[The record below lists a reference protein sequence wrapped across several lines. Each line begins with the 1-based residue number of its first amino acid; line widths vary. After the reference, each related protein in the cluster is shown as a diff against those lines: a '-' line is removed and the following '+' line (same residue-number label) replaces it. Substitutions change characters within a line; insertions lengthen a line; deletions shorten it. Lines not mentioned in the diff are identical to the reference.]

1 MSKRQT
7 DVNGYLL
14 VRDNPITK
22 VGVFP
27 YLGREIGAPDPDAIY
42 QVYRPQEELEKP
54 ETIASANLV
63 PWIDEHE
70 FLGKDGTPPE
80 KKGVQGTTGETARFD
95 YPYIRNSIRAYSG
108 FMQNLIDRGKVEL
121 SPSYR
126 CRYEF
131 REGVFDGKRYDAIQ
145 RDIRFNHLASVK
157 EGRTGPDVAVQDC
170 LTITYDSAE
179 FIKMELTPEILEQIR
194 ALIEQVLAD
203 KAAAAGSDN
212 DPEKKPGAD
221 ADPPADPAA
230 PAAVTPEAKAAVEQ
244 TASAAEEA
252 SSAVE
257 SAQAA
262 IQEVQTALEEV
273 EAAAEEVKAAPT
285 ADSRKALDAA
295 MAKLGAVKNKI
306 AARAADAQVMGM
318 IGTLRTEIKAN
329 DASAVVKQIAERD
342 ALVKRVTPFI
352 GAFDSALLASAD
364 HVAKYAV
371 KKLGLKAQD
380 GAELAMLEGYL
391 QGAKSDA
398 DKIVSDSKTVRAED
412 TAAKLW
418 SDKK

>member
-27 YLGREIGAPDPDAIY
+27 YLGREIGAPDADRIY

-70 FLGKDGTPPE
+70 FLGVEGTPAE
-80 KKGVQGTTGETARFD
+80 KKGVQGTTGESARFE
-95 YPYIRNSIRAYSG
+95 YPYLRNSIRAYSD
-108 FMQNLIDRGKVEL
+108 FMKNLIDRGKVEL

-131 REGVFDGKRYDAIQ
+131 SEGVFDGQRYDAIQ
-145 RDIRFNHLASVK
+145 RDIRFNHLASVE

-179 FIKMELTPEILEQIR
+179 FIKMELTPEILQQIR
-194 ALIEQVLAD
+194 ALIEQVLAEQT
-203 KAAAAGSDN
+203 AAAGSD
-212 DPEKKPGAD
+212 DDLEKKPGSD
-221 ADPPADPAA
+221 AETPPAPG
-230 PAAVTPEAKAAVEQ
+230 AVTTEEKDAVEQ
-244 TASAAEEA
+244 TAAAAEQA
-252 SSAVE
+252 TGAVE
-257 SAQAA
+257 SAEAA
-262 IQEVQTALEEV
+262 IQEVQAALEEV
-273 EAAAEEVKAAPT
+273 QAAAEEVKTAPT

-295 MAKLGAVKNKI
+295 LAKLGAVKNKI

-318 IGTLRTEIKAN
+318 IGTLQTQVKAN
-329 DASAVVKQIAERD
+329 DANAVIKQIAERD
-342 ALVKRVTPFI
+342 ALVKRLTPFI
-352 GAFDSALLASAD
+352 GAFDSALLVSAD
-364 HVAKYAV
+364 HVAQYAV

-380 GAELAMLEGYL
+380 GAELAVLQGYL
-391 QGAKSDA
+391 QAAKSDA
-398 DKIVSDSKTVRAED
+398 DKIVSDAKTVRAEN

>member
-1 MSKRQT
+1 MSNRQT

-27 YLGREIGAPDPDAIY
+27 YLGSEIGAPEPDRIY

-54 ETIASANLV
+54 DTIASANLV

-80 KKGVQGTTGETARFD
+80 KKGVQGTTGETARFE
-95 YPYIRNSIRAYSG
+95 YPYLRNSIRAYSG

-131 REGVFDGKRYDAIQ
+131 TEGVFDGKQYHAIQ

-179 FIKMELTPEILEQIR
+179 FINMEITPEMEQAFR
-194 ALIEQVLAD
+194 ALIEKILAE
-203 KAAAAGSDN
+203 KAAAVSDN
-212 DPEKKPGAD
+212 DPNKEAVTD
-221 ADPPADPAA
+221 AEPPVA
-230 PAAVTPEAKAAVEQ
+230 PAAAVSPAEKDAVEQ
-244 TASAAEEA
+244 TAAAAEQA
-252 SSAVE
+252 AGAVE
-257 SAQAA
+257 SATAA
-262 IQEVQTALEEV
+262 IEEVQTALEEV
-273 EAAAEEVKAAPT
+273 QAAAEAVKTAPT
-285 ADSRKALDAA
+285 ADSKKALDAA
-295 MAKLGAVKNKI
+295 MAKLGAAKNKI

-318 IGTLRTEIKAN
+318 IGTLQTQVKAN
-329 DASAVVKQIAERD
+329 DAGAVIKQIADRD

-352 GAFDSALLASAD
+352 GAFDSALLVSAD

-371 KKLGLKAQD
+371 KKLGLQAQD
-380 GAELAMLEGYL
+380 GAELAVLQGYL
-391 QGAKSDA
+391 QAAKSDA

-412 TAAKLW
+412 TAAKVW
-418 SDKK
+418 GEKQ

>member
-27 YLGREIGAPDPDAIY
+27 YLGREIGAPDPDRIY

-70 FLGKDGTPPE
+70 FLGKDGTPAE
-80 KKGVQGTTGETARFD
+80 KKGVQGTTGETARFE
-95 YPYIRNSIRAYSG
+95 YPYLRNSIRAYSD
-108 FMQNLIDRGKVEL
+108 FMKNLIDRGKVEL

-131 REGVFDGKRYDAIQ
+131 SEGVFDGQRYDAIQ

-179 FIKMELTPEILEQIR
+179 FINMEITPEMEQAFR
-194 ALIEQVLAD
+194 ALIEKILAE
-203 KAAAAGSDN
+203 KAAAVSDN
-212 DPEKKPGAD
+212 DPNKEAATD
-221 ADPPADPAA
+221 AEVPD
-230 PAAVTPEAKAAVEQ
+230 PAAVTPAEKDAVEE
-244 TASAAEEA
+244 TAAAAEQA
-252 SSAVE
+252 TSAVE
-257 SAQAA
+257 TATAA
-262 IQEVQTALEEV
+262 IEEVTAALEEV
-273 EAAAEEVKAAPT
+273 EAAAEAVKAAPT

-295 MAKLGAVKNKI
+295 MAKLGAAKNKI

-329 DASAVVKQIAERD
+329 DASAVIRQIAERD

-380 GAELAMLEGYL
+380 GAELAVLDGFL
-391 QGAKSDA
+391 QAAKSDA

>member
-27 YLGREIGAPDPDAIY
+27 YLGREIGAPDADRIY

-70 FLGKDGTPPE
+70 FLGVEGTPAE
-80 KKGVQGTTGETARFD
+80 KKGVQGTTGERARFE
-95 YPYIRNSIRAYSG
+95 YPYLRNSIRAYSD
-108 FMQNLIDRGKVEL
+108 FMKNLIDRGKVEL

-131 REGVFDGKRYDAIQ
+131 SEGVFDGKRYDAIQ
-145 RDIRFNHLASVK
+145 RDIRFNHLATVK

-179 FIKMELTPEILEQIR
+179 FIKMELTPEILQQIR
-194 ALIEQVLAD
+194 ALIEQVLAEQT
-203 KAAAAGSDN
+203 AAAGSD
-212 DPEKKPGAD
+212 DDLEKKPGAD
-221 ADPPADPAA
+221 AETPPAPG
-230 PAAVTPEAKAAVEQ
+230 AVTTEEKDAVEE
-244 TASAAEEA
+244 TAAAAEQA
-252 SSAVE
+252 TSAVE
-257 SAQAA
+257 SATAA
-262 IQEVQTALEEV
+262 IEEVTAALEEV
-273 EAAAEEVKAAPT
+273 EAAAEAVKAAPT
-285 ADSRKALDAA
+285 ADSRKALDTA
-295 MAKLGAVKNKI
+295 MAKLGAAKNKI

-318 IGTLRTEIKAN
+318 IGTLQSQVKAN
-329 DASAVVKQIAERD
+329 DANAVIKQIADRD

-352 GAFDSALLASAD
+352 GAFDSALLVSAD

-380 GAELAMLEGYL
+380 GAELAVLQGYL
-391 QGAKSDA
+391 QAAKSDA
-398 DKIVSDSKTVRAED
+398 DKIVSDAKTVRAED

>member
-27 YLGREIGAPDPDAIY
+27 YLGREIGAPDPDRIY
-42 QVYRPQEELEKP
+42 MVYRPQEELEKP

-80 KKGVQGTTGETARFD
+80 KKGVQGTTGESARFD

-131 REGVFDGKRYDAIQ
+131 TEGVFDGKQYHAIQ
-145 RDIRFNHLASVK
+145 RDLRFNHLASVK

-203 KAAAAGSDN
+203 KAAAAGSD
-212 DPEKKPGAD
+212 DDLEKKPGAD
-221 ADPPADPAA
+221 AEVPPAG
-230 PAAVTPEAKAAVEQ
+230 AVTPQEKDAVEQ

-252 SSAVE
+252 TSAVE
-257 SAQAA
+257 SAEAA
-262 IQEVQTALEEV
+262 IQEVQSALEEV
-273 EAAAEEVKAAPT
+273 QAAAEEVKSAPT
-285 ADSRKALDAA
+285 ADSKKVLDAA
-295 MAKLGAVKNKI
+295 LAKLGAAKNKI
-306 AARAADAQVMGM
+306 AARAADAQVAGL
-318 IGTLRTEIKAN
+318 ISGLQAQVKAN
-329 DASAVVKQIAERD
+329 DAAAVIKQIADRD

-352 GAFDSALLASAD
+352 GAFDSALLVSAD

-380 GAELAMLEGYL
+380 GAEHAVLLGYL
-391 QGAKSDA
+391 QAAKSDA
-398 DKIVSDSKTVRAED
+398 DKIVSDAKTVRAED

>member
-22 VGVFP
+22 VGVFS
-27 YLGREIGAPDPDAIY
+27 YLGSEIGAPEADRVY
-42 QVYRPQEELEKP
+42 RVYRPQEELENP

-70 FLGKDGTPPE
+70 FLGVDGTPPE
-80 KKGVQGTTGETARFD
+80 KKGVQGTTGESARFE
-95 YPYIRNSIRAYSG
+95 YPYLRNSIRAYSS

-131 REGVFDGKRYDAIQ
+131 SEGVFDGMQYDAIQ

-179 FIKMELTPEILEQIR
+179 FINMEITPEMEQALR
-194 ALIEQVLAD
+194 ALIEKILAEQ
-203 KAAAAGSDN
+203 AAAVSDN
-212 DPEKKPGAD
+212 DPKKEAVTD
-221 ADPPADPAA
+221 ADPPAATG
-230 PAAVTPEAKAAVEQ
+230 AVSTEEKDAVEE
-244 TASAAEEA
+244 TAAAAEQA

-257 SAQAA
+257 SATAA
-262 IQEVQTALEEV
+262 IEEVTAALEEV
-273 EAAAEEVKAAPT
+273 QAAAEEVKAAPT
-285 ADSRKALDAA
+285 ADSKKALDAA
-295 MAKLGAVKNKI
+295 LAKLGAAKNKI

-318 IGTLRTEIKAN
+318 IGTLRTEVKAN
-329 DASAVVKQIAERD
+329 DADAVIKRIAERD

-352 GAFDSALLASAD
+352 GAFDSALLTSAD

-380 GAELAMLEGYL
+380 GAELAVLQGYL
-391 QGAKSDA
+391 QAAKSDA
-398 DKIVSDSKTVRAED
+398 EKIVGDSKTVRAED
-412 TAAKLW
+412 TAAKVW
-418 SDKK
+418 GEKK

>member
-22 VGVFP
+22 VGVFS
-27 YLGREIGAPDPDAIY
+27 YLGSEIGAPEADRVY
-42 QVYRPQEELEKP
+42 RVYRPQEELENP

-70 FLGKDGTPPE
+70 FLGVEGTPPE
-80 KKGVQGTTGETARFD
+80 KKGVQGTTGESARFE
-95 YPYIRNSIRAYSG
+95 YPYLRNSIRAYSD
-108 FMQNLIDRGKVEL
+108 FMKNLIDRGKVEL

-131 REGVFDGKRYDAIQ
+131 SEGVFDGMQYDAIQ

-179 FIKMELTPEILEQIR
+179 FINMEITPEMEQALR
-194 ALIEQVLAD
+194 ALIEKILAEQ
-203 KAAAAGSDN
+203 AAAVSDN
-212 DPEKKPGAD
+212 DPNKETVTD
-221 ADPPADPAA
+221 ADPPAA
-230 PAAVTPEAKAAVEQ
+230 PGAVTTEEKDAVEE
-244 TASAAEEA
+244 TAAAAEQA

-257 SAQAA
+257 SATAA
-262 IQEVQTALEEV
+262 IEEVTAALEEV
-273 EAAAEEVKAAPT
+273 QAAAEEVKAAPT

-295 MAKLGAVKNKI
+295 LAKLGAAKNKI

-329 DASAVVKQIAERD
+329 DAAAVIKQIADRD

-352 GAFDSALLASAD
+352 GAFDSALLVSAD

-380 GAELAMLEGYL
+380 GAELAVLQGYL
-391 QGAKSDA
+391 QAAKSDA
-398 DKIVSDSKTVRAED
+398 EKIVGDSKTVRAED
-412 TAAKLW
+412 TAAKVW
-418 SDKK
+418 GEKK

>member
-1 MSKRQT
+1 M
-7 DVNGYLL
+7 
-14 VRDNPITK
+14 RDNPITK

-27 YLGREIGAPDPDAIY
+27 YLGREIDAPDPDRIY

-131 REGVFDGKRYDAIQ
+131 SEGVFDGKRYDAIQ

-221 ADPPADPAA
+221 AETPATTG
-230 PAAVTPEAKAAVEQ
+230 AVTAEEKDAVEQ

-252 SSAVE
+252 TSAVE

-306 AARAADAQVMGM
+306 AARAADAQVSGL
-318 IGTLRTEIKAN
+318 IKGLQAQVKAN

>member
-27 YLGREIGAPDPDAIY
+27 YLGREIGAPDADRIY
-42 QVYRPQEELEKP
+42 QVYRPQEELEMP

-70 FLGKDGTPPE
+70 FLGVEGTPAE
-80 KKGVQGTTGETARFD
+80 KKGVQGTTGESARFE
-95 YPYIRNSIRAYSG
+95 YPYLRNSIRAYSD
-108 FMQNLIDRGKVEL
+108 FMKNLIDRGKVEL

-131 REGVFDGKRYDAIQ
+131 SEGVFDGQRYDAIQ
-145 RDIRFNHLASVK
+145 RDIRFNHLASVE

-179 FIKMELTPEILEQIR
+179 FIKMELTPEILQQIR
-194 ALIEQVLAD
+194 ALIEQVLAEQT
-203 KAAAAGSDN
+203 AAAGSD
-212 DPEKKPGAD
+212 DDLEKKPGSD
-221 ADPPADPAA
+221 AETPPAPG
-230 PAAVTPEAKAAVEQ
+230 AVTTEEKDAVEQ
-244 TASAAEEA
+244 TAAAAEQA
-252 SSAVE
+252 TGAVE
-257 SAQAA
+257 SAEAA
-262 IQEVQTALEEV
+262 IQEVQAALEEV
-273 EAAAEEVKAAPT
+273 QAAAEEVKTAPT

-295 MAKLGAVKNKI
+295 MAKLGAAKNKI
-306 AARAADAQVMGM
+306 AARAADAQVLGM

-329 DASAVVKQIAERD
+329 DAAAVIKQIADRD

-352 GAFDSALLASAD
+352 GAFDSALLVSAD

-380 GAELAMLEGYL
+380 GAELAVLQGYL
-391 QGAKSDA
+391 QAAKSDA
-398 DKIVSDSKTVRAED
+398 EKIVGDSKTVRAED
-412 TAAKLW
+412 TAAKVW
-418 SDKK
+418 GEKK

>member
-27 YLGREIGAPDPDAIY
+27 YLGREIGAPDPDRIY

-70 FLGKDGTPPE
+70 FLGKDGTPAE
-80 KKGVQGTTGETARFD
+80 KKGVQGTTGETARFE
-95 YPYIRNSIRAYSG
+95 YPYLRNSIRAYSD
-108 FMQNLIDRGKVEL
+108 FMKNLIDRGKVEL

-131 REGVFDGKRYDAIQ
+131 SEGVFDGKRYDAIQ

-221 ADPPADPAA
+221 AEA
-230 PAAVTPEAKAAVEQ
+230 PATPGAVTPEAKAAVEQ

-257 SAQAA
+257 SAEAA

-295 MAKLGAVKNKI
+295 LAKLGAVKNKI

-318 IGTLRTEIKAN
+318 IGTLQTQVKAN
-329 DASAVVKQIAERD
+329 DAAAVIKQIADRD

-352 GAFDSALLASAD
+352 GAFDSALLVSAD

-371 KKLGLKAQD
+371 KRLGLKAQD
-380 GAELAMLEGYL
+380 GAELAVLDGFL
-391 QGAKSDA
+391 QAAKSDA
-398 DKIVSDSKTVRAED
+398 DKIVSDSKPVRAED

>member
-22 VGVFP
+22 VGVFS
-27 YLGREIGAPDPDAIY
+27 YLGSEIGAPEADRVY
-42 QVYRPQEELEKP
+42 RVYRPQEELENP

-70 FLGKDGTPPE
+70 FLGVDGTPAE
-80 KKGVQGTTGETARFD
+80 KKGVQGTTGESARFE
-95 YPYIRNSIRAYSG
+95 YPYLRNSIRAYSD
-108 FMQNLIDRGKVEL
+108 FMKNLIDRGKVEL

-131 REGVFDGKRYDAIQ
+131 SEGVFDGQQYDAIQ

-179 FIKMELTPEILEQIR
+179 FINMEITPEMEQALR
-194 ALIEQVLAD
+194 ALIEKILAEQ
-203 KAAAAGSDN
+203 AAAVSDN
-212 DPEKKPGAD
+212 DPNKQPGAD
-221 ADPPADPAA
+221 ADPPAAPAA
-230 PAAVTPEAKAAVEQ
+230 PAAVTPEAKAAVEE
-244 TASAAEEA
+244 TAAAAEQA
-252 SSAVE
+252 TSAVE
-257 SAQAA
+257 SATAA
-262 IQEVQTALEEV
+262 IEEVTAALEEV
-273 EAAAEEVKAAPT
+273 QAAAEEVKAAPT
-285 ADSRKALDAA
+285 ADSKKALDAA
-295 MAKLGAVKNKI
+295 LAKLGAAKNKI

-318 IGTLRTEIKAN
+318 IGTLQTQVKAN
-329 DASAVVKQIAERD
+329 DANAVIKQIAERD

-352 GAFDSALLASAD
+352 GAFDSALLVSAD

-380 GAELAMLEGYL
+380 GAELAVLQGYL
-391 QGAKSDA
+391 QAAKSDA
-398 DKIVSDSKTVRAED
+398 EKIVGDSKTVRAED
-412 TAAKLW
+412 TAAKVW
-418 SDKK
+418 GEKK

>member
-108 FMQNLIDRGKVEL
+108 FMQDLIDRGKVEL

-131 REGVFDGKRYDAIQ
+131 SEGVFDGKRYDAIQ

-221 ADPPADPAA
+221 AETPATPG
-230 PAAVTPEAKAAVEQ
+230 AVTTEEKDAVEQ

-252 SSAVE
+252 TSAVE

-306 AARAADAQVMGM
+306 AARAADAQVSGL
-318 IGTLRTEIKAN
+318 IKGLQAQVKAN

-391 QGAKSDA
+391 QAAKSDA

-418 SDKK
+418 SEKK

>member
-27 YLGREIGAPDPDAIY
+27 YLGREIGAPDADRIY

-70 FLGKDGTPPE
+70 FLGVEGTPAE
-80 KKGVQGTTGETARFD
+80 KKGVQGTTGESARFE
-95 YPYIRNSIRAYSG
+95 YPYLRNSIRAYSD
-108 FMQNLIDRGKVEL
+108 FMKNLIDRGKVEL

-131 REGVFDGKRYDAIQ
+131 SEGVFDGQRYDAIQ

-179 FIKMELTPEILEQIR
+179 FIKMELTPEILQQIR
-194 ALIEQVLAD
+194 ALIEQVLAEQT
-203 KAAAAGSDN
+203 AAAGSD
-212 DPEKKPGAD
+212 DDLEKKPGSD
-221 ADPPADPAA
+221 AETPPAPG
-230 PAAVTPEAKAAVEQ
+230 AVTTEEKDAVEQ
-244 TASAAEEA
+244 TAAAAEQA
-252 SSAVE
+252 TGAVE
-257 SAQAA
+257 SAEAA
-262 IQEVQTALEEV
+262 IQEVTAALEEV
-273 EAAAEEVKAAPT
+273 QAAAEEVKAAPT
-285 ADSRKALDAA
+285 ADSKKALGAA
-295 MAKLGAVKNKI
+295 MAKLGAAKNKI

-318 IGTLRTEIKAN
+318 IGTLQTQVKAN
-329 DASAVVKQIAERD
+329 DANAVIKQIAERD

-352 GAFDSALLASAD
+352 GAFDSALLVSAD
-364 HVAKYAV
+364 HVAQYAV

-380 GAELAMLEGYL
+380 GAELAVLQGYL
-391 QGAKSDA
+391 QAAKSDS
-398 DKIVSDSKTVRAED
+398 DKIVSDAKTVRAED

>member
-22 VGVFP
+22 VGVFS
-27 YLGREIGAPDPDAIY
+27 YLGSEIGAPEADRVY
-42 QVYRPQEELEKP
+42 RVYRPQEELENP

-70 FLGKDGTPPE
+70 FLGVDGTPAE
-80 KKGVQGTTGETARFD
+80 KKGVQGTTGESARFE
-95 YPYIRNSIRAYSG
+95 YPYLRNSIRAYSD
-108 FMQNLIDRGKVEL
+108 FMKNLIDRGKVEL

-131 REGVFDGKRYDAIQ
+131 SEGVFDGMQYDAIQ

-179 FIKMELTPEILEQIR
+179 FINMEITPEMEQAFR
-194 ALIEQVLAD
+194 ALIEKILAE
-203 KAAAAGSDN
+203 KAAAVSDN
-212 DPEKKPGAD
+212 DPNKQPGAD
-221 ADPPADPAA
+221 ADPPAAPAA
-230 PAAVTPEAKAAVEQ
+230 PAAVTPEAKAAVEE
-244 TASAAEEA
+244 TAAAAEQA
-252 SSAVE
+252 TSAVE
-257 SAQAA
+257 SATAA
-262 IQEVQTALEEV
+262 IEEVTAALEEV
-273 EAAAEEVKAAPT
+273 QAAAEEVKAAPT
-285 ADSRKALDAA
+285 ADSKKALDAA
-295 MAKLGAVKNKI
+295 LAKLGAAKNKI

-318 IGTLRTEIKAN
+318 IGTLQTQVKAN
-329 DASAVVKQIAERD
+329 DANAVIKQIAERD

-352 GAFDSALLASAD
+352 GAFDSALLVSAD

-380 GAELAMLEGYL
+380 GAELAVLQGYL
-391 QGAKSDA
+391 QAAKSDA
-398 DKIVSDSKTVRAED
+398 EKIVGDSKTVRAED
-412 TAAKLW
+412 TAAKVW
-418 SDKK
+418 GEKK

>member
-22 VGVFP
+22 VGVFS
-27 YLGREIGAPDPDAIY
+27 YLGSEIGAPDADRVY
-42 QVYRPQEELEKP
+42 RVYRPQEELEDP

-70 FLGKDGTPPE
+70 FLGVDGTPAE
-80 KKGVQGTTGETARFD
+80 KKGVQGTTGESARFE
-95 YPYIRNSIRAYSG
+95 YPYLRNSIRAYSD
-108 FMQNLIDRGKVEL
+108 FMKNLIDRGKVEL

-131 REGVFDGKRYDAIQ
+131 TEGVFDGQQYDAIQ

-179 FIKMELTPEILEQIR
+179 FINMEITPEMEQALR
-194 ALIEQVLAD
+194 ALIEKILAEQ
-203 KAAAAGSDN
+203 AAAVSDN
-212 DPEKKPGAD
+212 DPNKEAVTD
-221 ADPPADPAA
+221 ADPPAVPG
-230 PAAVTPEAKAAVEQ
+230 AVTTEEKDAVEE
-244 TASAAEEA
+244 TAAAAEQA

-257 SAQAA
+257 SATAA
-262 IQEVQTALEEV
+262 IEEVTAALEEV
-273 EAAAEEVKAAPT
+273 QAAAEEVKAAPT
-285 ADSRKALDAA
+285 ADSKKALDAA
-295 MAKLGAVKNKI
+295 LAKLGAAKNKI

-318 IGTLRTEIKAN
+318 IGTLRTEVKAN
-329 DASAVVKQIAERD
+329 DADAVIKRIAERD

-352 GAFDSALLASAD
+352 GAFDSALLTSAD

-380 GAELAMLEGYL
+380 GAELAVLQGYL
-391 QGAKSDA
+391 QAAKSDA
-398 DKIVSDSKTVRAED
+398 EKIVGDSKTVRAED
-412 TAAKLW
+412 TAAKVW
-418 SDKK
+418 GEKK

>member
-22 VGVFP
+22 VGVFS
-27 YLGREIGAPDPDAIY
+27 YLGSEIGAPDADRVY
-42 QVYRPQEELEKP
+42 RVYRPQEELENP

-70 FLGKDGTPPE
+70 FLGVDGTPAE
-80 KKGVQGTTGETARFD
+80 KKGVQGTTGESARFE
-95 YPYIRNSIRAYSG
+95 YPYLRNSIRAYSD
-108 FMQNLIDRGKVEL
+108 FMKNLIDRGKVEL

-131 REGVFDGKRYDAIQ
+131 SEGVFDGMQYDAIQ

-179 FIKMELTPEILEQIR
+179 FINMEITPEMEQALR
-194 ALIEQVLAD
+194 ALIEKILAEQ
-203 KAAAAGSDN
+203 AAAVSDN
-212 DPEKKPGAD
+212 DPKKEAVTD
-221 ADPPADPAA
+221 ADLPAA
-230 PAAVTPEAKAAVEQ
+230 TGAVTAEEKDAVEE
-244 TASAAEEA
+244 TAAAAEQA
-252 SSAVE
+252 TSAVE
-257 SAQAA
+257 SATAA
-262 IQEVQTALEEV
+262 IEEVTAALAEV
-273 EAAAEEVKAAPT
+273 EAAAEAVKAAPT

-295 MAKLGAVKNKI
+295 LAKLGAAKNQI
-306 AARAADAQVMGM
+306 AARAADAQVRGM
-318 IGTLRTEIKAN
+318 IGTLQTQVKAN
-329 DASAVVKQIAERD
+329 DANAVIKQIAERD
-342 ALVKRVTPFI
+342 ELVKRVTPFI
-352 GAFDSALLASAD
+352 GAFDSALLVSAD

-380 GAELAMLEGYL
+380 GAELAVLQGYL
-391 QGAKSDA
+391 QAAKSDA
-398 DKIVSDSKTVRAED
+398 EKIVGDSKTVRAED
-412 TAAKLW
+412 TAAKVW
-418 SDKK
+418 GEKK

>member
-27 YLGREIGAPDPDAIY
+27 YLGREIGAPDPDRIY
-42 QVYRPQEELEKP
+42 MVYRPQEELEKP

-131 REGVFDGKRYDAIQ
+131 SEGVFDGARYDAIQ

-179 FIKMELTPEILEQIR
+179 FIKMELTPEILQQIR
-194 ALIEQVLAD
+194 ALIEQVLAEQT
-203 KAAAAGSDN
+203 AAAGSD
-212 DPEKKPGAD
+212 DDLEKKPGAD
-221 ADPPADPAA
+221 AETPPAPG
-230 PAAVTPEAKAAVEQ
+230 AVTTEEKDAVEE
-244 TASAAEEA
+244 TAAAAEQA
-252 SSAVE
+252 TSAVE
-257 SAQAA
+257 SATAA
-262 IQEVQTALEEV
+262 IEEVTAALEEV
-273 EAAAEEVKAAPT
+273 EAAAEAVKAAPT
-285 ADSRKALDAA
+285 ADSRKALDTA
-295 MAKLGAVKNKI
+295 MAKLGAAKNKI

-318 IGTLRTEIKAN
+318 IGTLQTQVKAN
-329 DASAVVKQIAERD
+329 DANAVIKQIAERD

-352 GAFDSALLASAD
+352 GAFDSALLVSAD

-380 GAELAMLEGYL
+380 GAELAVLQGYL
-391 QGAKSDA
+391 QAAKSDA
-398 DKIVSDSKTVRAED
+398 EKIVGDSKTVRAED

>member
-27 YLGREIGAPDPDAIY
+27 YLGREIGAPEADRIY

-70 FLGKDGTPPE
+70 FLGVEGTPAE
-80 KKGVQGTTGETARFD
+80 KKGVQGTTGETARFE
-95 YPYIRNSIRAYSG
+95 YPYLRNSIRAYSD
-108 FMQNLIDRGKVEL
+108 FMKNLIDRGKVEL

-131 REGVFDGKRYDAIQ
+131 SEGVFDGQRYDAIQ

-179 FIKMELTPEILEQIR
+179 FINMEITPEMEQALR
-194 ALIEQVLAD
+194 ALIEKILAEQ
-203 KAAAAGSDN
+203 AAAVSDN
-212 DPEKKPGAD
+212 DPKKEPVTD
-221 ADPPADPAA
+221 AEVPAA
-230 PAAVTPEAKAAVEQ
+230 PGAVTTEEKDAVEE
-244 TASAAEEA
+244 TAAAAEQA
-252 SSAVE
+252 TSAVE
-257 SAQAA
+257 TAAAA
-262 IQEVQTALEEV
+262 IEEVTAALEEV
-273 EAAAEEVKAAPT
+273 EAAAEAVKAAPT

-295 MAKLGAVKNKI
+295 MAKLGAAKNKI

-329 DASAVVKQIAERD
+329 DASAVVRQIAERD
-342 ALVKRVTPFI
+342 ALVKRLTPFI
-352 GAFDSALLASAD
+352 GAFDSALLVSAD
-364 HVAKYAV
+364 HVAQYAV

-380 GAELAMLEGYL
+380 GAELAVLQGYL
-391 QGAKSDA
+391 QAAKSDA
-398 DKIVSDSKTVRAED
+398 DKIVSDAKTVRAED

>member
-27 YLGREIGAPDPDAIY
+27 YLGREIGAPEADRIY
-42 QVYRPQEELEKP
+42 QVYRPQEELENP

-131 REGVFDGKRYDAIQ
+131 SEGVFDGQQYDAIQ

-212 DPEKKPGAD
+212 DPEKQPGAD
-221 ADPPADPAA
+221 AETPPAPG
-230 PAAVTPEAKAAVEQ
+230 AVTTEEKDAVEE
-244 TASAAEEA
+244 TAAAAEQA
-252 SSAVE
+252 TSAVE
-257 SAQAA
+257 SATAA
-262 IQEVQTALEEV
+262 IEEVTAALEEV
-273 EAAAEEVKAAPT
+273 QAAAEEVKAAPT
-285 ADSRKALDAA
+285 ADSKKALDAA
-295 MAKLGAVKNKI
+295 MAKLGAAKNKI

-318 IGTLRTEIKAN
+318 IGTLQTQVKAN
-329 DASAVVKQIAERD
+329 DAGAVIKQIAERD

-352 GAFDSALLASAD
+352 GAFDSALLVSAD

-380 GAELAMLEGYL
+380 GAELAVLQGYL
-391 QGAKSDA
+391 QAAKSDA

>member
-22 VGVFP
+22 VGVFS
-27 YLGREIGAPDPDAIY
+27 YLGSEIGAPDADRVY
-42 QVYRPQEELEKP
+42 RVYRPREELENP

-70 FLGKDGTPPE
+70 FLGVDGTPAE
-80 KKGVQGTTGETARFD
+80 KKGVQGTTGESARFE
-95 YPYIRNSIRAYSG
+95 YPYLRNSIRAYSD
-108 FMQNLIDRGKVEL
+108 FMKNLIDRGKVEL

-131 REGVFDGKRYDAIQ
+131 SEGVFDGMQYDAIQ

-179 FIKMELTPEILEQIR
+179 FINMEITPEMEQAFR
-194 ALIEQVLAD
+194 ALIEKILAE
-203 KAAAAGSDN
+203 KAAAVSDN
-212 DPEKKPGAD
+212 DPNKEAATD
-221 ADPPADPAA
+221 AEVPDPAA
-230 PAAVTPEAKAAVEQ
+230 VSTAEKDAVEE
-244 TASAAEEA
+244 TAAAAEQA
-252 SSAVE
+252 TSAVE
-257 SAQAA
+257 SATAA
-262 IQEVQTALEEV
+262 IEEVTAALEQV
-273 EAAAEEVKAAPT
+273 QAAAEEVKAAPT
-285 ADSRKALDAA
+285 ADSKKALDAA
-295 MAKLGAVKNKI
+295 MAKLGAAKNKI
-306 AARAADAQVMGM
+306 AARAADSQVMGM

-329 DASAVVKQIAERD
+329 DAAAVIKQIADRD

-352 GAFDSALLASAD
+352 GAFDSALLVSAD

-380 GAELAMLEGYL
+380 GAELAVLQGYL
-391 QGAKSDA
+391 QAAKSDA
-398 DKIVSDSKTVRAED
+398 EKIVGDSKTVRAED

-418 SDKK
+418 SEKQ

>member
-22 VGVFP
+22 VGVFS
-27 YLGREIGAPDPDAIY
+27 YLGSEIGAPDADRVY
-42 QVYRPQEELEKP
+42 RVYRPQEELENP

-70 FLGKDGTPPE
+70 FLGVDGTPAE
-80 KKGVQGTTGETARFD
+80 KKGVQGTTGESARFE
-95 YPYIRNSIRAYSG
+95 YPYLRNSIRAYSD
-108 FMQNLIDRGKVEL
+108 FMKNLIDRGKVEL

-131 REGVFDGKRYDAIQ
+131 SEGVFDGMQYDAIQ

-179 FIKMELTPEILEQIR
+179 FINMEITPEMEQALR
-194 ALIEQVLAD
+194 ALIEKILAEQ
-203 KAAAAGSDN
+203 AAAVSDN
-212 DPEKKPGAD
+212 DPNKQPGAD
-221 ADPPADPAA
+221 ADPPAAPAA
-230 PAAVTPEAKAAVEQ
+230 PAAVTPEAKAAVEE
-244 TASAAEEA
+244 TAAAAEQA
-252 SSAVE
+252 TSAVE
-257 SAQAA
+257 SATAA
-262 IQEVQTALEEV
+262 IEEVTAALEEV
-273 EAAAEEVKAAPT
+273 QAAAEEVKAAPT
-285 ADSRKALDAA
+285 ADSKKALDAA
-295 MAKLGAVKNKI
+295 LAKLGAAKNKI

-318 IGTLRTEIKAN
+318 IGTLQTQVKAN
-329 DASAVVKQIAERD
+329 DANAVIKQIAERD

-352 GAFDSALLASAD
+352 GAFDSALLVSAD

-380 GAELAMLEGYL
+380 GAELAVLQGYL
-391 QGAKSDA
+391 QAAKSDA
-398 DKIVSDSKTVRAED
+398 EKIVGDSKTVRAED

-418 SDKK
+418 SEKQ

>member
-27 YLGREIGAPDPDAIY
+27 YLGREIGAPDPDRIY
-42 QVYRPQEELEKP
+42 MVYRPQEELEKP

-80 KKGVQGTTGETARFD
+80 KKGVQGTTGESARFD

-131 REGVFDGKRYDAIQ
+131 TEGVFDGKQYHAIQ
-145 RDIRFNHLASVK
+145 RDLRFNHLASVN

-179 FIKMELTPEILEQIR
+179 FINMEITPEMEQAFR
-194 ALIEQVLAD
+194 ALIEKILAE
-203 KAAAAGSDN
+203 KAAAVSDN
-212 DPEKKPGAD
+212 DPNKEAVTD
-221 ADPPADPAA
+221 ADVPDPAA
-230 PAAVTPEAKAAVEQ
+230 VAPAEKDAVEQ
-244 TASAAEEA
+244 TAAAAEQA
-252 SSAVE
+252 AGAVE
-257 SAQAA
+257 SATAA
-262 IQEVQTALEEV
+262 IEEVQAALEEV
-273 EAAAEEVKAAPT
+273 QAAAEEVKSAPT
-285 ADSRKALDAA
+285 ADSKKALDAA
-295 MAKLGAVKNKI
+295 MAKLGAAKNKI

-318 IGTLRTEIKAN
+318 IGTLQTQVKAN
-329 DASAVVKQIAERD
+329 DAATVIKQIADRD

-352 GAFDSALLASAD
+352 GAFDSALLVSAD
-364 HVAKYAV
+364 HVARYAV
-371 KKLGLKAQD
+371 KKLGLQAQD
-380 GAELAMLEGYL
+380 GAELAVLQGYL
-391 QGAKSDA
+391 QAAKSDA
-398 DKIVSDSKTVRAED
+398 DKIVNDAKTVRAED
-412 TAAKLW
+412 TADKLW

>member
-22 VGVFP
+22 VGVFS
-27 YLGREIGAPDPDAIY
+27 YLGSEIGAPEADRVY
-42 QVYRPQEELEKP
+42 RVYRPQEELENP

-70 FLGKDGTPPE
+70 FLGVDGTPPE
-80 KKGVQGTTGETARFD
+80 KKGVQGTTGESARFD
-95 YPYIRNSIRAYSG
+95 YPYLRNSIRAYSS

-131 REGVFDGKRYDAIQ
+131 SEGVFDGMQYDAIQ

-179 FIKMELTPEILEQIR
+179 FINMEITPEMEQALR
-194 ALIEQVLAD
+194 ALIEKILAEQ
-203 KAAAAGSDN
+203 AAAVSDN
-212 DPEKKPGAD
+212 DPKKEAVTD
-221 ADPPADPAA
+221 ADPPAA
-230 PAAVTPEAKAAVEQ
+230 PGAVTTEEKDAVEE
-244 TASAAEEA
+244 TAAAAEQA
-252 SSAVE
+252 TSAVE
-257 SAQAA
+257 SATAA
-262 IQEVQTALEEV
+262 IEEVTAALEEV
-273 EAAAEEVKAAPT
+273 EAAAEAVKAAPT

-295 MAKLGAVKNKI
+295 MAKLGAAKNKI
-306 AARAADAQVMGM
+306 ASRAADAQVMGM
-318 IGTLRTEIKAN
+318 IGTLQSQVKAN
-329 DASAVVKQIAERD
+329 DAAAVIKQIADRD

-352 GAFDSALLASAD
+352 GAFDSALLTSD
-364 HVAKYAV
+364 RDVARYAV

-380 GAELAMLEGYL
+380 GAELAVLQGYL
-391 QGAKSDA
+391 QAAKSDA
-398 DKIVSDSKTVRAED
+398 EKIVSDSKTVRAED

-418 SDKK
+418 SEKK

>member
-22 VGVFP
+22 VGVFS
-27 YLGREIGAPDPDAIY
+27 YLGSEIGAPDADRVY
-42 QVYRPQEELEKP
+42 RVYRPQEELENP

-70 FLGKDGTPPE
+70 FLGVDGTPAE
-80 KKGVQGTTGETARFD
+80 KKGVQGTTGESARFE
-95 YPYIRNSIRAYSG
+95 YPYLRNSIRAYSD
-108 FMQNLIDRGKVEL
+108 FMKNLIDRGKVEL

-131 REGVFDGKRYDAIQ
+131 SEGVFDGQHYDAIQ

-179 FIKMELTPEILEQIR
+179 FINMEITPEMEQALR
-194 ALIEQVLAD
+194 ALIEKILAEQ
-203 KAAAAGSDN
+203 AAAVSDN
-212 DPEKKPGAD
+212 DPNKQPGAD
-221 ADPPADPAA
+221 ADPPAAPAA
-230 PAAVTPEAKAAVEQ
+230 PAAVTPEAKAAVEE
-244 TASAAEEA
+244 TAAAAEQA
-252 SSAVE
+252 TSAVE
-257 SAQAA
+257 SATAA
-262 IQEVQTALEEV
+262 IEEVTAALEEV
-273 EAAAEEVKAAPT
+273 QAAAEEVKAAPT
-285 ADSRKALDAA
+285 ADSKKALDAA
-295 MAKLGAVKNKI
+295 LAKLGAAKNKI

-318 IGTLRTEIKAN
+318 IGTLQTQVKAN
-329 DASAVVKQIAERD
+329 DANAVIKQIAERD

-352 GAFDSALLASAD
+352 GAFDSALLVSAD

-380 GAELAMLEGYL
+380 GAELAVLQGYL
-391 QGAKSDA
+391 QAAKSDA
-398 DKIVSDSKTVRAED
+398 EKIVGDSKTVRAED
-412 TAAKLW
+412 TAAKVW
-418 SDKK
+418 GEKK

>member
-1 MSKRQT
+1 M
-7 DVNGYLL
+7 
-14 VRDNPITK
+14 RDNPITK

-27 YLGREIGAPDPDAIY
+27 YLGREIGAPDPDRIY
-42 QVYRPQEELEKP
+42 MVYRPQEELEKP

-80 KKGVQGTTGETARFD
+80 KKGVQGTTGESARFD

-126 CRYEF
+126 CWYDF
-131 REGVFDGKRYDAIQ
+131 TEGVFDGKQYQVIQ

-179 FIKMELTPEILEQIR
+179 FINMEITPEMEQAFR
-194 ALIEQVLAD
+194 ALIEKILAE
-203 KAAAAGSDN
+203 KAAAVSDN
-212 DPEKKPGAD
+212 DPNKEAVTD
-221 ADPPADPAA
+221 AEVPD
-230 PAAVTPEAKAAVEQ
+230 PAAVTPAEKDAVEE
-244 TASAAEEA
+244 TAAAAEQA
-252 SSAVE
+252 TSAVE
-257 SAQAA
+257 SATAA
-262 IQEVQTALEEV
+262 IEEVTAALEEV
-273 EAAAEEVKAAPT
+273 QAAAEEVKAAPT

-295 MAKLGAVKNKI
+295 LAKLGAAKNKI
-306 AARAADAQVMGM
+306 AERAADAQVMGM

-329 DASAVVKQIAERD
+329 DAAAVIKQIADRD

-352 GAFDSALLASAD
+352 GAFDSALLVSAD

-380 GAELAMLEGYL
+380 GAELAVLQGYL
-391 QGAKSDA
+391 QAAKSDA
-398 DKIVSDSKTVRAED
+398 EKIVGDSKTVRAED
-412 TAAKLW
+412 TAAKVW
-418 SDKK
+418 GEKQ

>member
-22 VGVFP
+22 VGVFS
-27 YLGREIGAPDPDAIY
+27 YLGSEIGAPDADRVY
-42 QVYRPQEELEKP
+42 RVYRPQEELENP

-70 FLGKDGTPPE
+70 FLGVDGTPAE
-80 KKGVQGTTGETARFD
+80 KKGVQGTTGESARFE
-95 YPYIRNSIRAYSG
+95 YPYLRNSIRAYSD
-108 FMQNLIDRGKVEL
+108 FMKNLIDRGKVEL

-131 REGVFDGKRYDAIQ
+131 SEGVFDGQQYDAIQ

-179 FIKMELTPEILEQIR
+179 FINMEITPEMEQAFR
-194 ALIEQVLAD
+194 ALIEKILAE
-203 KAAAAGSDN
+203 KAAAVSDN
-212 DPEKKPGAD
+212 DPNKQPGAD
-221 ADPPADPAA
+221 ADPPAAPAA
-230 PAAVTPEAKAAVEQ
+230 PAAVTPEAKAAVEE
-244 TASAAEEA
+244 TAAAAEQA
-252 SSAVE
+252 TSAVE
-257 SAQAA
+257 SATAA
-262 IQEVQTALEEV
+262 IEEVTAALEEV
-273 EAAAEEVKAAPT
+273 QAAAEEVKAAPT

-295 MAKLGAVKNKI
+295 LAKLGAAKNKI
-306 AARAADAQVMGM
+306 AARAADAQVLGM
-318 IGTLRTEIKAN
+318 IGTLQTQVKAN
-329 DASAVVKQIAERD
+329 DAAAVIKQIADRD

-352 GAFDSALLASAD
+352 GAFDSALLVSAD

-380 GAELAMLEGYL
+380 GAELAVLQGYL
-391 QGAKSDA
+391 QAAKSDA

-412 TAAKLW
+412 TAAKVW
-418 SDKK
+418 GEKK

>member
-27 YLGREIGAPDPDAIY
+27 YLGREIGAPEPDRIY
-42 QVYRPQEELEKP
+42 QVYRPQEELENP

-70 FLGKDGTPPE
+70 FLGVEGTPPE
-80 KKGVQGTTGETARFD
+80 KKGVQGTTGESARFE
-95 YPYIRNSIRAYSG
+95 YPYLRNSIRAYSD
-108 FMQNLIDRGKVEL
+108 FMKNLIDRGKVEL

-131 REGVFDGKRYDAIQ
+131 SEGVFDGQQYDAIQ

-179 FIKMELTPEILEQIR
+179 FIKMELTPEILQQIR
-194 ALIEQVLAD
+194 ALIEQVLAEQT
-203 KAAAAGSDN
+203 AAAGSD
-212 DPEKKPGAD
+212 DDLEKKPGSD
-221 ADPPADPAA
+221 AETPPAPG
-230 PAAVTPEAKAAVEQ
+230 AVTTEEKDAVEQ
-244 TASAAEEA
+244 TAAAAEQA
-252 SSAVE
+252 TGAVE
-257 SAQAA
+257 SAEAA
-262 IQEVQTALEEV
+262 IQEVQAALEEV
-273 EAAAEEVKAAPT
+273 QAAAEEVKTAPT

-295 MAKLGAVKNKI
+295 LAKLGAVKNKI

-318 IGTLRTEIKAN
+318 IGTLQTQVKAN
-329 DASAVVKQIAERD
+329 DANAVIKQIAERD
-342 ALVKRVTPFI
+342 ALVKRLTPFI
-352 GAFDSALLASAD
+352 GAFDSALLVSAD
-364 HVAKYAV
+364 HVAQYAV

-380 GAELAMLEGYL
+380 GAELAVLQGYL
-391 QGAKSDA
+391 QAAKSDA
-398 DKIVSDSKTVRAED
+398 DKIVSDAKTVRAED

>member
-22 VGVFP
+22 VGVFS
-27 YLGREIGAPDPDAIY
+27 YLGSEIGAPEADRVY
-42 QVYRPQEELEKP
+42 RVYRPQEELENP

-70 FLGKDGTPPE
+70 FLGVDGTPPE
-80 KKGVQGTTGETARFD
+80 KKGVQGTTGESARFE
-95 YPYIRNSIRAYSG
+95 YPYLRNSIRAYSS

-131 REGVFDGKRYDAIQ
+131 SEGVFDGMQYDAIQ

-179 FIKMELTPEILEQIR
+179 FINMEITPEMEQALR
-194 ALIEQVLAD
+194 ALIEKILAEQ
-203 KAAAAGSDN
+203 AAAVSDN
-212 DPEKKPGAD
+212 DPKKEAVTD
-221 ADPPADPAA
+221 ADPPAATG
-230 PAAVTPEAKAAVEQ
+230 AVTTEEKDAVEE
-244 TASAAEEA
+244 TAAAAEQA
-252 SSAVE
+252 TSAVE
-257 SAQAA
+257 SATAA
-262 IQEVQTALEEV
+262 IQEVTAALEEV
-273 EAAAEEVKAAPT
+273 EAAAEAVKAAPT

-295 MAKLGAVKNKI
+295 MAKLGAAKNKI

-318 IGTLRTEIKAN
+318 IGTLQTQVKAN
-329 DASAVVKQIAERD
+329 DAAAVIKQIADRD

-352 GAFDSALLASAD
+352 GAFDSALLVSAD

-380 GAELAMLEGYL
+380 GAELAVLQGYL
-391 QGAKSDA
+391 QAAKSDA
-398 DKIVSDSKTVRAED
+398 EKIVGDSKTVRAED

-418 SDKK
+418 SEKQ

>member
-27 YLGREIGAPDPDAIY
+27 YLGREIDAPDPDRIY

-131 REGVFDGKRYDAIQ
+131 SEGVFDGKRYDAIQ

-221 ADPPADPAA
+221 AETPATTG
-230 PAAVTPEAKAAVEQ
+230 AVTAEEKDAVEQ

-252 SSAVE
+252 TSAVE

-306 AARAADAQVMGM
+306 AARAADAQVSGL
-318 IGTLRTEIKAN
+318 IKGLQAQVKAN

>member
-27 YLGREIGAPDPDAIY
+27 YLGREIGAPDPDRIY
-42 QVYRPQEELEKP
+42 MVYRPQEELEKP

-80 KKGVQGTTGETARFD
+80 KKGVQGTTGESARFD

-126 CRYEF
+126 CWYDF
-131 REGVFDGKRYDAIQ
+131 TEGVFDGKQYQVIQ
-145 RDIRFNHLASVK
+145 RDIFFNHLASVK

-179 FIKMELTPEILEQIR
+179 FIKMELTPEILQQIR
-194 ALIEQVLAD
+194 ALIEQVLAEQT
-203 KAAAAGSDN
+203 AAAGSD
-212 DPEKKPGAD
+212 DDLEKKPGAD
-221 ADPPADPAA
+221 AETPPAPG
-230 PAAVTPEAKAAVEQ
+230 AVTTEEKDAVEE
-244 TASAAEEA
+244 TAAAAEQA
-252 SSAVE
+252 TAAVE
-257 SAQAA
+257 SAEAA

-273 EAAAEEVKAAPT
+273 ETAAEAVKAAPT

-295 MAKLGAVKNKI
+295 MAKLGTIKNKI
-306 AARAADAQVMGM
+306 AARAADSQVMGM

-329 DASAVVKQIAERD
+329 DAAAVIKQIADRD

-352 GAFDSALLASAD
+352 GAFDSALLVSAD

-371 KKLGLKAQD
+371 KKLGLKAAD
-380 GAELAMLEGYL
+380 GAEHAVLLGFL
-391 QGAKSDA
+391 QAAKSDA

-412 TAAKLW
+412 TADKLW
-418 SDKK
+418 SKQQ

>member
-27 YLGREIGAPDPDAIY
+27 YLGREIGAPDPDRIY

-70 FLGKDGTPPE
+70 FLGKDGTAPE
-80 KKGVQGTTGETARFD
+80 KKGVQGTTGETARFE
-95 YPYIRNSIRAYSG
+95 YPYLRNSIRAYSD
-108 FMQNLIDRGKVEL
+108 FMKNLIDRGKVEL

-131 REGVFDGKRYDAIQ
+131 TEGVFDGKQYHAIQ

-221 ADPPADPAA
+221 AETPPP
-230 PAAVTPEAKAAVEQ
+230 PGAVTTEEKDAVEE
-244 TASAAEEA
+244 TAAAAEQA
-252 SSAVE
+252 TSAVE
-257 SAQAA
+257 TATAA
-262 IQEVQTALEEV
+262 IQEVTAALEEV
-273 EAAAEEVKAAPT
+273 EAAAEAVKAAPT

-295 MAKLGAVKNKI
+295 MVKLGAAKNKI

-329 DASAVVKQIAERD
+329 DASAVVRQIAERD

>member
-27 YLGREIGAPDPDAIY
+27 YLGREIGAPDADRIY

-70 FLGKDGTPPE
+70 FLGVEGTPAE
-80 KKGVQGTTGETARFD
+80 KKGVQGTTGESARFE
-95 YPYIRNSIRAYSG
+95 YPYLRNSIRAYSD
-108 FMQNLIDRGKVEL
+108 FMKNLIDRGKVEL

-131 REGVFDGKRYDAIQ
+131 SEGVFDGQRYDAIQ
-145 RDIRFNHLASVK
+145 RDIRFNHLASVE

-179 FIKMELTPEILEQIR
+179 FIKMELTPEILQQIR
-194 ALIEQVLAD
+194 ALIEQVLAEQT
-203 KAAAAGSDN
+203 AAAGSD
-212 DPEKKPGAD
+212 DDLEKKPGSD
-221 ADPPADPAA
+221 AETPPAPG
-230 PAAVTPEAKAAVEQ
+230 AVTTEEKDAVKQ
-244 TASAAEEA
+244 TAAAAEQA
-252 SSAVE
+252 TGAVE
-257 SAQAA
+257 SAEAA
-262 IQEVQTALEEV
+262 IQEVTAALEEV
-273 EAAAEEVKAAPT
+273 QAAAEEVKAAPT
-285 ADSRKALDAA
+285 ADSKKALDAA
-295 MAKLGAVKNKI
+295 MAKLGAAKNKI

-318 IGTLRTEIKAN
+318 IGTLQTQVKAN
-329 DASAVVKQIAERD
+329 DANAVIKQIAERD

-352 GAFDSALLASAD
+352 GAFDSALLVSAD
-364 HVAKYAV
+364 HVAQYAV

-380 GAELAMLEGYL
+380 GAELAVLQGYL
-391 QGAKSDA
+391 QAAKSDA
-398 DKIVSDSKTVRAED
+398 DKIVSDAKTVRAED

>member
-27 YLGREIGAPDPDAIY
+27 YLGREIGAPDPDRIY

-131 REGVFDGKRYDAIQ
+131 SEGVFDGKRYDAIQ

-221 ADPPADPAA
+221 ADPPAAA
-230 PAAVTPEAKAAVEQ
+230 GAVTPEAQSAVEQ
-244 TASAAEEA
+244 TAAAAEEA
-252 SSAVE
+252 TSAVE

-295 MAKLGAVKNKI
+295 LAKLGAVKNKI
-306 AARAADAQVMGM
+306 SARAADAQVSGL
-318 IGTLRTEIKAN
+318 IKGLQAQVKAN
-329 DASAVVKQIAERD
+329 DASAVVRQLAERD

-352 GAFDSALLASAD
+352 GAFDSALLVSAD
-364 HVAKYAV
+364 HVAQYAV
-371 KKLGLKAQD
+371 KKLGLKAPD
-380 GAELAMLEGYL
+380 GAELAVLDGFL
-391 QGAKSDA
+391 QAAKSDA

>member
-27 YLGREIGAPDPDAIY
+27 YLGREIGAPEPDRIY
-42 QVYRPQEELEKP
+42 QVYRPQEELENP

-70 FLGKDGTPPE
+70 FLGVEGTPPE
-80 KKGVQGTTGETARFD
+80 KKGVQGTTGESARFE
-95 YPYIRNSIRAYSG
+95 YPYLRNSIRAYSD
-108 FMQNLIDRGKVEL
+108 FMKNLIDRGKVEL

-131 REGVFDGKRYDAIQ
+131 SEGAFDGQRYDAIQ
-145 RDIRFNHLASVK
+145 RDIRFNHLASVE

-179 FIKMELTPEILEQIR
+179 FIKMELTPEILQQIR
-194 ALIEQVLAD
+194 ALIEQVLAEQT
-203 KAAAAGSDN
+203 AAAGSD
-212 DPEKKPGAD
+212 DDLEKKPGSD
-221 ADPPADPAA
+221 AETPPAPG
-230 PAAVTPEAKAAVEQ
+230 AVTTEEKDAVEQ
-244 TASAAEEA
+244 TAAAAEQA
-252 SSAVE
+252 TGAVE
-257 SAQAA
+257 SAEAA
-262 IQEVQTALEEV
+262 IQEVTAALEEV
-273 EAAAEEVKAAPT
+273 QAAAEEVKAAPT
-285 ADSRKALDAA
+285 ADSKKALDAA
-295 MAKLGAVKNKI
+295 MAKLGAAKNKI

-318 IGTLRTEIKAN
+318 IGTLQTQVKAN
-329 DASAVVKQIAERD
+329 DANAVIKQIAERD

-352 GAFDSALLASAD
+352 GAFDSALLVSAD

-380 GAELAMLEGYL
+380 GAELAVLQGYL
-391 QGAKSDA
+391 QAAKSDA
-398 DKIVSDSKTVRAED
+398 DKIVSDVKTVRAED

>member
-27 YLGREIGAPDPDAIY
+27 YLGREIGAPDPDRIY

-70 FLGKDGTPPE
+70 FLGKDGTAPE
-80 KKGVQGTTGETARFD
+80 KKGVQGTTGETARFE
-95 YPYIRNSIRAYSG
+95 YPYLRNSIRAYSD
-108 FMQNLIDRGKVEL
+108 FMKNLIDRGKVEL

-131 REGVFDGKRYDAIQ
+131 SEGVFDGQRYDAIQ

-179 FIKMELTPEILEQIR
+179 FIKMELTPEILQQIR
-194 ALIEQVLAD
+194 ALIEQVLAEQT
-203 KAAAAGSDN
+203 AAAGSD
-212 DPEKKPGAD
+212 DDLEKKPGSD
-221 ADPPADPAA
+221 AETPPAPG
-230 PAAVTPEAKAAVEQ
+230 AVTTEEKDAVEQ
-244 TASAAEEA
+244 TAAAAEQA
-252 SSAVE
+252 TGAVE
-257 SAQAA
+257 SAEAA
-262 IQEVQTALEEV
+262 IQEVQAALEEV
-273 EAAAEEVKAAPT
+273 QAAAEEVKTAPT

-295 MAKLGAVKNKI
+295 LTKLGAVKNKI

-318 IGTLRTEIKAN
+318 IGTLQTQVKAN
-329 DASAVVKQIAERD
+329 DANAVIKQIAERD
-342 ALVKRVTPFI
+342 ALVKRLTPFI
-352 GAFDSALLASAD
+352 GAFDSALLVSAD
-364 HVAKYAV
+364 HVAQYAV

-380 GAELAMLEGYL
+380 GAELAVLQGYL
-391 QGAKSDA
+391 QAAKSDA
-398 DKIVSDSKTVRAED
+398 DKIVSDAKTVRAED

>member
-27 YLGREIGAPDPDAIY
+27 YLGREIGAPDPDRIY
-42 QVYRPQEELEKP
+42 MVYRPQEELEKP

-80 KKGVQGTTGETARFD
+80 KKGVQGTTGESARFE
-95 YPYIRNSIRAYSG
+95 YPYLRNSIRAYSG

-126 CRYEF
+126 CWYDF
-131 REGVFDGKRYDAIQ
+131 TEGVFDGKQYQVIQ

-179 FIKMELTPEILEQIR
+179 FINMEITPEMEQALR
-194 ALIEQVLAD
+194 ALIEKILAEQ
-203 KAAAAGSDN
+203 AAAVSDN
-212 DPEKKPGAD
+212 DPTKEAVTD
-221 ADPPADPAA
+221 AEAPAA
-230 PAAVTPEAKAAVEQ
+230 PGAITTEEKDAVEE
-244 TASAAEEA
+244 TAAAAEQA
-252 SSAVE
+252 TSAVE
-257 SAQAA
+257 SATAA
-262 IQEVQTALEEV
+262 IEEVTAALEEV
-273 EAAAEEVKAAPT
+273 QAAAEEVKAAPT
-285 ADSRKALDAA
+285 ADSKKALDAA
-295 MAKLGAVKNKI
+295 LAKLGAAKNKI

-318 IGTLRTEIKAN
+318 IGTLQTQVKAN
-329 DASAVVKQIAERD
+329 DANAVIKQIAERD

-352 GAFDSALLASAD
+352 GAFDSALLVSAD

-380 GAELAMLEGYL
+380 GAELAVLQGYL
-391 QGAKSDA
+391 QAAKSDA
-398 DKIVSDSKTVRAED
+398 EKIVGDSKTVRAED
-412 TAAKLW
+412 TAAKAW
-418 SDKK
+418 GEKQ

>member
-27 YLGREIGAPDPDAIY
+27 YLGREIGAPEPDRIY
-42 QVYRPQEELEKP
+42 HVYRPQEELEKP

-95 YPYIRNSIRAYSG
+95 YPYIRNSIRAYSD
-108 FMQNLIDRGKVEL
+108 FMKNLIDRGKVEL

-131 REGVFDGKRYDAIQ
+131 SEGVFDGKRYDAIQ
-145 RDIRFNHLASVK
+145 RDIRFNHLATVE

-179 FIKMELTPEILEQIR
+179 FIKMEITPEMEQALR
-194 ALIEQVLAD
+194 ALIEKILAE
-203 KAAAAGSDN
+203 KTAAVSDD
-212 DPEKKPGAD
+212 DPNKEEAKD
-221 ADPPADPAA
+221 AEVPD
-230 PAAVTPEAKAAVEQ
+230 PAAVTTEEKDAVEQ
-244 TASAAEEA
+244 TAAAAEEA
-252 SSAVE
+252 ASAVE
-257 SAQAA
+257 VAEAA
-262 IQEVQTALEEV
+262 IEEVQAALEEV

-285 ADSRKALDAA
+285 ADSRKALDSAL
-295 MAKLGAVKNKI
+295 AKLGAAKNKI
-306 AARAADAQVMGM
+306 AKKAADAQVMGM
-318 IGTLRTEIKAN
+318 IGTLQTQVKAN
-329 DASAVVKQIAERD
+329 DASAVIKQIAERD

-352 GAFDSALLASAD
+352 GTFDSAHLTSANE
-364 HVAKYAV
+364 VARYAV

-380 GAELAMLEGYL
+380 GAEHAVLLGYL
-391 QGAKSDA
+391 QAAKSDA

-418 SDKK
+418 GDKK